1 VEIVAVRASLRSP
14 LAAEASAQESRG
26 ESTPTSSQSLSA
38 YSFVLGEWVR
48 FEVLQRA
55 SLAAGEELSG
65 PAIVVEGTTTVY
77 VDAGYG
83 VSLDESGAL
92 VIERSPA
99 DLRAESMATV
109 GARD

>member
-1 VEIVAVRASLRSP
+1 
-14 LAAEASAQESRG
+14 
-26 ESTPTSSQSLSA
+26 
-38 YSFVLGEWVR
+38 VLGDWAT

-55 SLAAGEELSG
+55 SLAAGETFHG

-83 VSLDESGAL
+83 VAVDESGAL

-99 DLRAESMATV
+99 ELRAESMASV